1 MTYEIDLN
9 AKKEVKEPV
18 SLSIDIIDV
27 GEKFNIDKNFSVLYL
42 DYDKISTKLEI
53 RKWKK
58 GDWFIPFGMKGRKK
72 MSDYFSDNKF
82 TLFDKEN
89 AWILCSGEDIVWLIG
104 HRSDDRFKITPS
116 TKKAVKIVLKS

>member
-18 SLSIDIIDV
+18 SLSIDIVDV
-27 GEKFNIDKNFSVLYL
+27 EVKFNIDKNFSVLYL